1 MYLKMG
7 GGRGGGASVWA
18 CEGGGGGRVGVNQEL
33 KVLYNLK
40 KRTGGGQGR
49 GRGCGVVREPRIEGI
64 VQLKKK
70 RGGGGGRVGGV
81 VGCGPRIEGIVQ
93 LKNKN

>member
-1 MYLKMG
+1 MW
-7 GGRGGGASVWA
+7 V
-18 CEGGGGGRVGVNQEL
+18 CEGGGVGGVNQEL

-40 KRTGGGQGR
+40 KKRTGGDQGR

-70 RGGGGGRVGGV
+70 RGGGEVVGSGV
-81 VGCGPRIEGIVQ
+81 SWGCGPRIEGIVQ
-93 LKNKN
+93 LKNKD

>member
-1 MYLKMG
+1 M
-7 GGRGGGASVWA
+7 RGGGV
-18 CEGGGGGRVGVNQEL
+18 GGVNQEL

-40 KRTGGGQGR
+40 KRTGGDQGR

-70 RGGGGGRVGGV
+70 RGGGGGGRVGGV
-81 VGCGPRIEGIVQ
+81 VGVWT
-93 LKNKN
+93 KN